1 VKAASILKG
10 FLNKNPADRLGC
22 HKETGFME
30 IMTHPFFK
38 SIEWE
43 AVSISGFMTI
53 SGLMNISGL
62 IKNFLTLEIHGMS
75 GI

>member
-1 VKAASILKG
+1 
-10 FLNKNPADRLGC
+10 
-22 HKETGFME
+22 ME

-75 GI
+75 GIWIQRKRDDYFRVTFDQFGSKRYFLRQ